1 MEFIAVCLSVFGLA
15 ASISVTFQLEGP
27 FELFWKLRE
36 WARAQDNWIKR
47 GIWCPIC
54 LSFWIG
60 IPIAAIAALDVRSF
74 VVYWLGSFGFTAV
87 MTVVINRLRG
97 K

>member
-1 MEFIAVCLSVFGLA
+1 MQLIAVCLSVFGLA
-15 ASISVTFQLEGP
+15 ASIALFQLEGP
-27 FELFWKLRE
+27 FGLFWKLRE

-47 GIWCPIC
+47 GIWCSIC

-60 IPIAAIAALDVRSF
+60 IPIAAIAALDWREF

>member
-1 MEFIAVCLSVFGLA
+1 MTFIAVCLSVFGLS
-15 ASISVTFQLEGP
+15 ASIALFQLEGP

-36 WARAQDNWIKR
+36 WAGAQDNWFKR
-47 GIWCPIC
+47 GIWCSIC

-60 IPIAAIAALDVRSF
+60 IPIAAIAAPHVREF
-74 VVYWLGSFGFTAV
+74 VLYWLGSFGFTAA